1 LAGEPAADPD
11 TQTAPWLFLPFGLAS
26 AVAIGY
32 AMITVV
38 DELSRTGVPL
48 GSLSLL
54 VTAAFVPATLG
65 IVWVPLVD
73 TVGAIQKA
81 HGALLHVPLDSC
93 KYCTEGAGMAT
104 DRGPADAGLEL
115 LNYSFLTDELDHAVE
130 FVTRNFGDHSR
141 VARGRGPLGYRISA
155 AISGRGTSGVA
166 ACALPTTVRAVT
178 RSITAHLPLHHG
190 NEYRVGR
197 RTLRSGP
204 DVAVLLCPGHDYTVL
219 TAPGEALVFMLEP
232 SLLEREIEALRMRRP
247 GGWTLRSMSL
257 SLTPANVAI
266 LRGLVTRHGA
276 AVAAAR
282 LTRRADELWAL
293 EDQVAG
299 WLARQVM
306 AADGLVTLSPSN
318 REIVRRIDG
327 WIRQHMSQPIT
338 LERLRVAAGVS
349 ARTLQEACLAHWSQ
363 TPLELVAARRLEAA
377 RSMLQTGTAPN
388 VTEAAVRSGF
398 SHLGRFSVNYRRAFG
413 ESPSDT
419 LARASTAPVSR
430 RRVVGKDG
438 KPLLGGPS
446 Q

>member
-1 LAGEPAADPD
+1 
-11 TQTAPWLFLPFGLAS
+11 
-26 AVAIGY
+26 
-32 AMITVV
+32 
-38 DELSRTGVPL
+38 
-48 GSLSLL
+48 
-54 VTAAFVPATLG
+54 
-65 IVWVPLVD
+65 
-73 TVGAIQKA
+73 
-81 HGALLHVPLDSC
+81 
-93 KYCTEGAGMAT
+93 MAT

-166 ACALPTTVRAVT
+166 ACALPTTLRAVT

-204 DVAVLLCPGHDYTVL
+204 DVAVLLCPGHEYTVL

-363 TPLELVAARRLEAA
+363 TPLELVAATRTSGASRSITAGRSANRPPIPLRAPRPRPFPGVGWLGRMGNRCWAGRLSELPRQLRILIPTDVTLAFRILAGLVRRLAW
-377 RSMLQTGTAPN
+377 
-388 VTEAAVRSGF
+388 
-398 SHLGRFSVNYRRAFG
+398 
-413 ESPSDT
+413 SPE
-419 LARASTAPVSR
+419 SR
-430 RRVVGKDG
+430 RPQLWLRAASREVHRGSWAISPRRCSRRG
-438 KPLLGGPS
+438 ARRPRL
-446 Q
+446 